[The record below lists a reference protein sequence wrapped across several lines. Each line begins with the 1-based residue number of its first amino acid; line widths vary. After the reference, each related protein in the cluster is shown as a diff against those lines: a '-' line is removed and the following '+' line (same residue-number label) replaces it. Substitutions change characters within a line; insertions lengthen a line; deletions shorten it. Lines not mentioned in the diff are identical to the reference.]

1 MTGSDDTLIPTRSC
15 HNAQMIQLQVL
26 KHSCAVVCVGGHSTV
41 FMMLMCVA
49 SQAGTRMELPQ
60 MKMGLSLVLS
70 SLRPF
75 MAYNSCMSKTSSH
88 ISGLFIKRSWSPSSP
103 VLLKE
108 VDQ

>member
-1 MTGSDDTLIPTRSC
+1 MTGSDDTLIPTRSR
-15 HNAQMIQLQVL
+15 HNAQMIQVQVF
-26 KHSCAVVCVGGHSTV
+26 KHSCAMVCVGGHYTV
-41 FMMLMCVA
+41 FMMLVCVA

-75 MAYNSCMSKTSSH
+75 MAYNSCMSKTPNH
-88 ISGLFIKRSWSPSSP
+88 TSGLFVKRSKSPFSP

-108 VDQ
+108 VL